1 MKELI
6 DAVIEAIRGAF
17 APQPQ
22 RKPVPVRADQPQ
34 AGRKWKASR

>member
-17 APQPQ
+17 APTPE
-22 RKPVPVRADQPQ
+22 RKPVPVRAEKP
-34 AGRKWKASR
+34 RKGQTPWKG